1 MANIVS
7 YNLGDLTEDAARA
20 KGEVV
25 LKCWKDFQAEQVREA
40 AEKIAAAEASAAAD
54 YVLNG

>member
-25 LKCWKDFQAEQVREA
+25 LQVLEGLPSGTGEGSR
-40 AEKIAAAEASAAAD
+40 
-54 YVLNG
+54 